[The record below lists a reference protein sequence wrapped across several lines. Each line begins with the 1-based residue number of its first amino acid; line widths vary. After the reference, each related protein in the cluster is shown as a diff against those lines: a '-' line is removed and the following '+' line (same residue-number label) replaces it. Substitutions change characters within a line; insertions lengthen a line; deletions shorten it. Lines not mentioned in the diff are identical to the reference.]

1 MGDNKSTSAIRLS
14 SGALRGRVAFGSVAG
29 RGAEL
34 AAEYYG
40 EVSCVY
46 LDPPFMTGG
55 DFSLSRRLSNSSPRV
70 ALDVPAYSDKFDADG
85 YSKMLREAVSLS
97 RELLSDT
104 GTLFL
109 HVDSR
114 ASLLARQAL
123 DEVMGAENF
132 LNEIIWAYQSGGW
145 ANTHFPR
152 KHDVIL
158 FYSKTKDYFFDLTAV
173 PCGTVGGRNSH
184 MRRAVDESGRPCR
197 EILSAGK
204 LYRYYDDEP
213 VYPSDVWTDISH
225 LQQRD
230 PERTGYDTQKPQAL
244 LERIIKC
251 STREGDLVADLFAG
265 SGTTGAAALAS
276 GRRFLLLDMSDTAQT
291 AMLERFIGQPV
302 TMDAPVSRG
311 KPEIKLSK
319 QTGLGIYIVSLQSFT
334 LEEDMQAGLPPL
346 VKRAAATKRG
356 AAVSLVCGY
365 LDSGV
370 FTAYAG
376 KKRDGKSLEPEL
388 SVSVPVYD
396 GELAVLITDVL
407 GRRFCLS
414 VPDNIEGE

>member
-1 MGDNKSTSAIRLS
+1 MSDTQSTSAVRLS
-14 SGALRGRVAFGSVAG
+14 PAPPRGRVAFGSVAE

-34 AAEYYG
+34 AAEYNG
-40 EVSCVY
+40 EVFCVY
-46 LDPPFMTGG
+46 LDPPFMTGSN
-55 DFSLSRRLSNSSPRV
+55 FSLSRRLSGASPRV
-70 ALDVPAYSDKFDADG
+70 TFDVPAYSDKADAES
-85 YSKMLREAVSLS
+85 YAKMLREAVSLS
-97 RELLSDT
+97 RELLSDS

-114 ASLLARQAL
+114 ASLIARQTL
-123 DEVMGAENF
+123 DEIMGADNF

-145 ANTHFPR
+145 ASTHFPR

-158 FYSKTKDYFFDLTAV
+158 FYAKTKNYFFDLTAV
-173 PCGTVGGRNSH
+173 PCGTVGGRSSH
-184 MRRAVDESGRPCR
+184 MRRAVDEDGRPCR
-197 EILSAGK
+197 EIRSAGK

-251 STREGDLVADLFAG
+251 STEKDGLVADLFAG

-276 GRRFLLLDMSDTAQT
+276 GRRFLMLDASQTAQT

-302 TMDAPVSRG
+302 TMDAPVSKG
-311 KPEIKLSK
+311 SPSVKLSR
-319 QTGLGIYIVSLQSFT
+319 QTGLGIYIVT
-334 LEEDMQAGLPPL
+334 LEGYSLEDELTASLPPL
-346 VKRAAATKRG
+346 VRRAAATKRG

-365 LDSGV
+365 LRSGV
-370 FTAYAG
+370 FTAYSG
-376 KKRDGKSLEPEL
+376 KMRDGKSLEQEL
-388 SVSVPVYD
+388 SAAVPVYD
-396 GELAVLITDVL
+396 GELAVIITDVL
-407 GRRFCLS
+407 GRRFCLT
-414 VPDNIEGE
+414 VPDNI